1 MKFVKNGVGC
11 TIRYRLDNKLS
22 GGKKLKIYYKGFI
35 EI

>member
-1 MKFVKNGVGC
+1 MEWDVPLGIGW
-11 TIRYRLDNKLS
+11 IIKLS